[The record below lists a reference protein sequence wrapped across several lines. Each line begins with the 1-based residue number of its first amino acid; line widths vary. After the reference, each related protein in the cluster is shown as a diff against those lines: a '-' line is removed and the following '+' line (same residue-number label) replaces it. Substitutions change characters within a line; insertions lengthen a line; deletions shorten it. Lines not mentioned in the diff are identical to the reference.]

1 MEYFIQ
7 QNASTY
13 EDVAEGYIEPI
24 YNKEYMNKF
33 TYMEIIQHAITIKKY
48 KNLYRKYTNQY
59 DIEDLQS
66 YIKLDTELTN
76 LTDGI
81 INDEIRAN
89 DYLKRQ
95 QLQIYIKKTNEN
107 IRISINEY
115 NLYYDDIKIVKKEEA
130 RLKRIEYKKE
140 YYQLNKI
147 KRNKQT
153 NLLIANAEYILC
165 ECGTSINPYSKAQH
179 LKTKKHY
186 NLMTIIK
193 NLSNNKI

>member
-1 MEYFIQ
+1 MIHYLE
-7 QNASTY
+7 NS
-13 EDVAEGYIEPI
+13 G
-24 YNKEYMNKF
+24 
-33 TYMEIIQHAITIKKY
+33 
-48 KNLYRKYTNQY
+48 LYVNFNESRY

>member
-48 KNLYRKYTNQY
+48 KNLYRKYTKQY
-59 DIEDLQS
+59 DIEYLQS

-76 LTDGI
+76 LTNGT

-89 DYLKRQ
+89 NYLKRQ

-165 ECGTSINPYSKAQH
+165 ECGTFINPYSKTQH
-179 LKTKKHY
+179 LKTKKHK
-186 NLMTIIK
+186 NLIIK
-193 NLSNNKI
+193 NLSNN